1 VTLNFQQLDKKQH
14 NRQAFDCGL
23 PPVNKFLKESARK
36 HMDAGVSQTW
46 VAVLEPATDEESLT
60 PIAGY
65 FTLTQSVVKR
75 DELPSGV
82 PPKKFPAYPLSVIK
96 LAWLGVDQ
104 QYQGTEARLGES
116 LLLEALDRAYKI
128 FTFSEIGIAVV
139 VDPLTDESDSF
150 FRKYGFQPMT
160 LEFGA
165 RRSLYLPMGTVKTL
179 VES

>member
-1 VTLNFQQLDKKQH
+1 MTLHFQQLDKKQH

-46 VAVLEPATDEESLT
+46 VTILEPAIDEEPLT
-60 PIAGY
+60 SIAGY

-75 DELPSGV
+75 EALPSGV
-82 PPKKFPAYPLSVIK
+82 PQNKFPAYPLSVIK

-104 QYQGTEARLGES
+104 QYQGTETRLGES
-116 LLLEALDRAYKI
+116 LLLEALDRTYKI

-139 VDPLTDESDSF
+139 VDPLTGESDSF

-165 RRSLYLPMGTVKTL
+165 RHSLYLPMGTVKTL